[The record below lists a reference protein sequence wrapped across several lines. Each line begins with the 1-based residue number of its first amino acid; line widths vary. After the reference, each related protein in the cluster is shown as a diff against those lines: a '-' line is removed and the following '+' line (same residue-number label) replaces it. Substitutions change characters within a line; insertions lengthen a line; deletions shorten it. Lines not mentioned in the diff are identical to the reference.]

1 MKSSKIE
8 IEVALK
14 EDNSPQQIM
23 WNADDDPQGKG
34 TKEAQAMFVSFF
46 DKQTKE
52 TLKIDL
58 WTDDFQIQEMDRMM
72 FQTIRALTDTYY
84 KATKNAKL
92 AGAMQQFTQYFGE
105 ETGIIPKSD
114 S

>member
-14 EDNSPQQIM
+14 EDNSPQQIF
-23 WNADDDPQGKG
+23 WTAEDDPAGKG
-34 TKEAQAMFVSFF
+34 AKEASAMFVSFF

-84 KATKNAKL
+84 KATKNSKL